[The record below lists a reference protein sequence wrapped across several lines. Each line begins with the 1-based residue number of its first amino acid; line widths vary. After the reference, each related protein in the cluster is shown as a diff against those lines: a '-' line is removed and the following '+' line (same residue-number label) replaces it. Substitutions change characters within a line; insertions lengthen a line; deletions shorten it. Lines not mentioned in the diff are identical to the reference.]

1 MEIKSIL
8 IKDTTR
14 EERIQQQTGILS
26 LKNLCGWY
34 GKEKK
39 AERNFK
45 MNIQIFGTKKCN
57 DTKSGTFF
65 RNAESSISLQSN
77 KC

>member
-14 EERIQQQTGILS
+14 EERIQQQ
-26 LKNLCGWY
+26 
-34 GKEKK
+34 
-39 AERNFK
+39 RNFK